1 MKNRLKSIITL
12 AAGLFVLAGGPVFAQ
27 EATGTWAGKL
37 RVPGAEL
44 RVIVEVQK
52 AADGSLSG
60 TLQSP
65 DQSPQKLP
73 LTTIAVKDGVMTF
86 TLDAFKIAYEGRW
99 DAVRKTWVGT
109 TTQAGAPLPLD
120 LEAASPTNT
129 AAPAKPKRPQVDAI
143 EATPRP
149 YTERALS
156 FVNPDAPGVSLAGV
170 FSAPKGKG
178 PFPAV
183 LLVSGSGPHTRDETV
198 ADHKIFLV
206 LRDHLTRQGFAVLSY
221 DKRGVGE
228 SKGVYDSAT
237 SYDFA
242 SDAVAA
248 LAALKQQ
255 PEVNPRK
262 LGLIGHSEG
271 GLIGPVVA
279 SRIQDLA
286 YMVLMAGPGIPG
298 DALLAE
304 QSARIAEASGLPAG
318 QVPVLQQFQ
327 YRLYQA
333 VHQSKTEAEFRDRMI
348 ALRNAPGA
356 PPIADSQ
363 IDGIVDQLYTPWMR
377 AFLAHDPAPSLKAVT
392 MPVLVLN
399 GDKDLQVL
407 ADSNIGGMRKGL
419 THNPKA
425 RFVVLKDHNHL
436 FQRAKTGLPQEYGK
450 IEETLS
456 PEFLQTLT
464 EWLKSQ

>member
-1 MKNRLKSIITL
+1 MKIKNLRAFALFPIAFSLLASTAFAQD
-12 AAGLFVLAGGPVFAQ
+12 AAGSWV
-27 EATGTWAGKL
+27 GKL

-99 DAVRKTWVGT
+99 DAARKTWVGT

-120 LEAASPTNT
+120 LEAATPTNT
-129 AAPAKPKRPQVDAI
+129 AAPVKPKRPQVEAI
-143 EATPRP
+143 KAAPVP
-149 YTERALS
+149 YVERTLS
-156 FVNPDAPGVSLAGV
+156 FDNPDAPGVSLAGV
-170 FSAPKGKG
+170 FSTPMGKG

-183 LLVSGSGPHTRDETV
+183 VLVSGSGPHTRDEV
-198 ADHKIFLV
+198 VYGHKVFLV

-228 SKGVYDSAT
+228 SKGDYASAT

-242 SDAVAA
+242 SDAAAA
-248 LAALKQQ
+248 LATLKKQ

-279 SRIQDLA
+279 SRTQDLA
-286 YMVLMAGPGIPG
+286 FMVLMAGPGIQG

-304 QSARIAEASGLPAG
+304 QTARIAEASGMPSSNVPA
-318 QVPVLQQFQ
+318 LQQFQ
-327 YRLYQA
+327 FMLYQA
-333 VHQSKTEAEFRDRMI
+333 VHQSKTKAEFRDRLI
-348 ALRNAPGA
+348 ALRNTPGA

-363 IDGIVDQLYTPWMR
+363 IDGFVDELYTPWMR
-377 AFLAHDPAPSLKAVT
+377 AFLAHDPASSLKAMT

-407 ADSNIGGMRKGL
+407 ADSNVGGLRKSL
-419 THNPKA
+419 AHNPKA

-436 FQRAKTGLPQEYGK
+436 FQRAKTGLPQEYGQ

-456 PEFLQTLT
+456 PEFLQTVT